1 MCRSVPPP
9 RGRPA
14 DDGARVLAA
23 RRLAVA
29 LPSMTLRIFIS
40 VDMEGIGGITTVRQ
54 VTRGTDDYSWARLL
68 MTQEANAAVQG
79 AVDAGALKIV
89 VSDSHGD
96 MGNILPL
103 ELDPRAELVQGTP
116 KLPWSMMTGIEDG
129 MTGCV
134 FLGYHAASGTARAIL
149 DHTYTGWFADIRVN
163 GLSWNETHLNAAL
176 AGTFNVPVLFVSGDE
191 ECCNQATAALP
202 WIKAFAT
209 KTGFAATSGRSK
221 SPKTCQDAIRR
232 LVADSVKQVERAE
245 VWKPEGPFV
254 LEALLTTS
262 GLADMLSIAPGTE
275 RTSPRSVSFQTPDV
289 RTMYRMLL
297 TWMNLGRRVGP
308 TSPVE

>member
-1 MCRSVPPP
+1 
-9 RGRPA
+9 
-14 DDGARVLAA
+14 
-23 RRLAVA
+23 
-29 LPSMTLRIFIS
+29 MTVRIFIS

-54 VTRGTDDYSWARLL
+54 VTRGTDDYAWARQL
-68 MTQEANAAVQG
+68 MTQETNAAIAG
-79 AVDAGALKIV
+79 AADAGALKIV

-116 KLPWSMMTGIEDG
+116 KLPWSMMTGIEEG
-129 MTGCV
+129 FTGCV
-134 FLGYHAASGTARAIL
+134 FLGYHAGSGTAAAIL

-176 AGTFNVPVLFVSGDE
+176 AGTFGVPLLFVSGDD

-202 WIKAFAT
+202 WVKAFST
-209 KTGFAATSGRSK
+209 KTAFASMSGRSK
-221 SPKTCQDAIRR
+221 SPKSAQDATRR
-232 LVADSVKQVERAE
+232 LVAESVKNVERAQ
-245 VWKPEGPFV
+245 VWKPDGPFS
-254 LEALLTTS
+254 LEALLTS
-262 GLADMLSIAPGTE
+262 SALGDMLAIAPGTE
-275 RTSPRSVSFQTPDV
+275 RTSPRSVKFESPDV

-308 TSPVE
+308 HAPVE